1 MTTAAEIADKIAGE
15 QNLTKAQAKSI
26 VDSVFKQIA
35 QAAKSG
41 SETNIAGFG
50 KFKVKETPERE
61 GRNPATGAT
70 IKIPAAK
77 KLTFVPAKAVKD
89 VLNG

>member
-1 MTTAAEIADKIAGE
+1 MTTATEIADKIASE
-15 QNLTKAQAKSI
+15 QSLTKAQAKSI

-35 QAAKSG
+35 EAATG
-41 SETNIAGFG
+41 GTETNVPGFG
-50 KFKVKETPERE
+50 KFKVKETPARE

-77 KLTFVPAKAVKD
+77 KLTFSPAKAVKD
-89 VLNG
+89 ALNR